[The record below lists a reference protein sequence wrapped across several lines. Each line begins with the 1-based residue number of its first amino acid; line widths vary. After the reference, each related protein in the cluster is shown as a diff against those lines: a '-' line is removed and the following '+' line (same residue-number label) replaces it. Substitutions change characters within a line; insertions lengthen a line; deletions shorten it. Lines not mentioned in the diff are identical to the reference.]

1 MTKLMCITET
11 NQHGRQCLKS
21 FPQRLRPRNRRR
33 EYLLSRA
40 SELGLDAGAHCNVD
54 RAAKPAKDVDHL
66 MKTFDSVPLF
76 MTSLPEDGDEG
87 DRTALEALQS
97 LTFDGT
103 PDGESRP
110 LRFFQSKCCGLA
122 Y

>member
-1 MTKLMCITET
+1 
-11 NQHGRQCLKS
+11 
-21 FPQRLRPRNRRR
+21 
-33 EYLLSRA
+33 
-40 SELGLDAGAHCNVD
+40 
-54 RAAKPAKDVDHL
+54 

-87 DRTALEALQS
+87 DRTALKALQS

-103 PDGESRP
+103 PDGECRP
-110 LRFFQSKCCGLA
+110 LRFLRSKYSGLA